1 MKASPLNEMKGL
13 GFELSGRFL
22 LDRKKVKPE
31 LRAHKRERGVYAFVV
46 GEAIKYV
53 GETANNLQERAN
65 QYAKPSP
72 SQTTNVR
79 VNRLLKKEAR
89 LQGPAGPACEIWF
102 LPDRTIEKGR
112 LYLDLKGT
120 RLEGVPDISIVK
132 RTLISRWDPNW
143 NRR

>member
-1 MKASPLNEMKGL
+1 MKASPLNEMKSL

-31 LRAHKRERGVYAFVV
+31 LRVHKKERGVYAFVV

-79 VNRLLKKEAR
+79 VKRLLKKEAR
-89 LQGPAGPACEIWF
+89 LQGPACEIWF

-112 LYLDLKGT
+112 LYMDLGRT
-120 RLEGVPDISIVK
+120 RLQGVPDISIVK